1 MVIIDVENKFCHT
14 KWLILHCFY
23 MAQVTLR
30 TRPSKLLVKIQS
42 HFNYFVL
49 KGKKHFRPGASG
61 GVVDGPPSDSAA
73 GGGLRL
79 ISGN

>member
-14 KWLILHCFY
+14 KWLILHCFC

-30 TRPSKLLVKIQS
+30 TRPSKLLVKIES

-49 KGKKHFRPGASG
+49 KRKKQHGTG
-61 GVVDGPPSDSAA
+61 Q
-73 GGGLRL
+73 
-79 ISGN
+79 